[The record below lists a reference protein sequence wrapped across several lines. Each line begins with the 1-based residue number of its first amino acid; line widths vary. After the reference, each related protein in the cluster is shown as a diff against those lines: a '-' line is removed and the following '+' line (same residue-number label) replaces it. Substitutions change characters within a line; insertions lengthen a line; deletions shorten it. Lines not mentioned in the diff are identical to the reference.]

1 MPNPDLIPEP
11 FAQSGDKNTIPL
23 ERAIADPIYRAS
35 WKAGFPP
42 YTRLP
47 KDLGGEAPD
56 GLDFNGVLNI
66 LSQAVVFLQ
75 KGNAYQFDASMAPY
89 PIGALV
95 RSNDNL
101 TTYQSTVPNNS
112 NNPNSNMTGWRVYNG
127 SGFIVDNLTTND
139 STKALSAAQGKALQ
153 DGKLGKTENAV
164 SATKLQ
170 TARTIA
176 ILGAVTGTATS
187 FDGSA
192 DVAITT
198 TSLDATKLSGTA
210 SIATSGNAASATKL
224 QNSRNINGVPFDG
237 TANITL
243 PTASTSTSGT
253 VQLNDTLTSTAV
265 DQALTAAQ
273 GKVLND
279 QAFGV
284 GQSKQDVTASRAV
297 NTTYTNST
305 GKPIIVNI
313 AWSYTGGGTNYANF
327 LVNGTSVAA
336 GVILSGDGV
345 SVVVPN
351 GSTYSFSSVGW
362 VFSKWEEY
370 R

>member
-23 ERAIADPIYRAS
+23 ERAISDPIYRAS

-42 YTRLP
+42 DTRIP
-47 KDLGGEAPD
+47 KDIGGEPPD

-75 KGNAYQFDASMAPY
+75 KGNAYQFDASLAPY

-139 STKALSAAQGKALQ
+139 SAKALS
-153 DGKLGKTENAV
+153 
-164 SATKLQ
+164 
-170 TARTIA
+170 
-176 ILGAVTGTATS
+176 
-187 FDGSA
+187 
-192 DVAITT
+192 
-198 TSLDATKLSGTA
+198 
-210 SIATSGNAASATKL
+210 
-224 QNSRNINGVPFDG
+224 
-237 TANITL
+237 
-243 PTASTSTSGT
+243 
-253 VQLNDTLTSTAV
+253 
-265 DQALTAAQ
+265 AAQ

-284 GQSKQDVTASRAV
+284 GQAWQDVTGNRSAGVA
-297 NTTYTNST
+297 YTNST
-305 GKPIIVNI
+305 GRPIM
-313 AWSYTGGGTNYANF
+313 
-327 LVNGTSVAA
+327 
-336 GVILSGDGV
+336 VIV
-345 SVVVPN
+345 SVNDSGIVSPITVVVGGVTIINVEDFGAPGTIPITFVVPI
-351 GSTYSFSSVGW
+351 GATYRFNSNSNPIRAW
-362 VFSKWEEY
+362 AEL

>member
-11 FAQSGDKNTIPL
+11 FAQSGDKNPIPL

-42 YTRLP
+42 DTRLP

-75 KGNAYQFDASMAPY
+75 KGNAYQFDAALAPY

-139 STKALSAAQGKALQ
+139 SAKALSAAQGKVLQ
-153 DGKLGKTENAV
+153 DNKLEENKV
-164 SATKLQ
+164 
-170 TARTIA
+170 
-176 ILGAVTGTATS
+176 GAANG
-187 FDGSA
+187 
-192 DVAITT
+192 VA
-198 TSLDATKLSGTA
+198 SLDANTK
-210 SIATSGNAASATKL
+210 
-224 QNSRNINGVPFDG
+224 VPVVQ
-237 TANITL
+237 L
-243 PTASTSTSGT
+243 PNASTTAIGA
-253 VQLNDTLTSTAV
+253 VQLNNTLTSVSTS
-265 DQALTAAQ
+265 QALTAAQ
-273 GKVLND
+273 GKALND
-279 QAFGV
+279 KMLGV
-284 GQSKQDVTASRAV
+284 GQSWQDVTSSRAKNV
-297 NTTYTNST
+297 TYTNNTGRPIEVFIQFDPAGST
-305 GKPIIVNI
+305 SLFYINSSFLAAPDLN
-313 AWSYTGGGTNYANF
+313 AYSFNF
-327 LVNGTSVAA
+327 
-336 GVILSGDGV
+336 VI
-345 SVVVPN
+345 PN
-351 GSTYSFSSVGW
+351 GSSYKLTDWGSIIPMVW
-362 VFSKWEEY
+362 WEL

>member
-11 FAQSGDKNTIPL
+11 FAQSGDKNPIPL

-42 YTRLP
+42 DTRLP

-75 KGNAYQFDASMAPY
+75 KGNAYQFDVSMAPY

-139 STKALSAAQGKALQ
+139 SAKALSAAQGKVLR
-153 DGKLGKTENAV
+153 DNKLEANKV
-164 SATKLQ
+164 
-170 TARTIA
+170 
-176 ILGAVTGTATS
+176 GAANG
-187 FDGSA
+187 
-192 DVAITT
+192 VA
-198 TSLDATKLSGTA
+198 SLDANTK
-210 SIATSGNAASATKL
+210 
-224 QNSRNINGVPFDG
+224 VPVVQ
-237 TANITL
+237 L
-243 PTASTSTSGT
+243 PNASTTAIGA
-253 VQLNDTLTSTAV
+253 VQLNNTITSASTA
-265 DQALTAAQ
+265 QAVTAAQ
-273 GKVLND
+273 AKVLGD
-279 QAFGV
+279 RDFGV
-284 GQSKQDVTASRAV
+284 DQTWQDVKSSRSSG
-297 NTTYTNST
+297 TTYTNNT
-305 GKPIIVNI
+305 GKPIHVLIEVQTF
-313 AWSYTGGGTNYANF
+313 SGLDTNT
-327 LVNGTSVAA
+327 LEVNGLVLA
-336 GVILSGDGV
+336 SGDWGIDGMRPVV
-345 SVVVPN
+345 SFPVPSGASYRFTTN
-351 GSTYSFSSVGW
+351 STII
-362 VFSKWEEY
+362 KWSEL